1 MKTCYSFI
9 TQTRFKGFLLLII
22 SIMNAPLLV
31 AQELSEND
39 PNADYGLVYFIR
51 GKEMMGSAH
60 GFTTLIDDIGVCR
73 LKNRS
78 YTGHKLSPGEHTFK
92 AQYGGKKAKKKAEVV
107 LIDIEA
113 GGTYY
118 INLVVHT
125 NYWWSDVTPREITRN
140 SALRL
145 FEDDEIK
152 LDPDCGASEYL
163 F

>member
-1 MKTCYSFI
+1 MKTCYSFK
-9 TQTRFKGFLLLII
+9 TQTRCKRVLLLIV
-22 SIMNAPLLV
+22 SILIAPLLV
-31 AQELSEND
+31 AQELSENY
-39 PNADYGLVYFIR
+39 PNADYGLVYIMR
-51 GKEMMGSAH
+51 GKEMMGSAE
-60 GFTTLIDDIGVCR
+60 GFKTFIDDVGVCR
-73 LKNRS
+73 LKNRHYS
-78 YTGHKLSPGEHTFK
+78 AHKLSPGEHTFK
-92 AQYGGKKAKKKAEVV
+92 AQFGGKKAKKKAEIV

-145 FEDDEIK
+145 FRDDEIK
-152 LDPDCGASEYL
+152 LDPDCGDSQHL